1 MKFRNDNMK
10 NLRILLLI
18 ICMSLS
24 LGDIA
29 AQQPRRGNHGEHKPD
44 KTEWLRKMKAFKHDF
59 LARELD
65 LAPKQRDEFFKLYDA
80 KEEARFNA
88 EKQVRKMERQILK
101 KGENATDEECDCCI
115 KAQYELN
122 EKLAEIEKK
131 YESAMRKILSKRQ
144 LVRLPHAE
152 RKFQRRLMEGR
163 KDCPHPPKP

>member
-10 NLRILLLI
+10 KLRFLLLSLCLI
-18 ICMSLS
+18 LS

-29 AQQPRRGNHGEHKPD
+29 AQQRQQGNHAEAKPD
-44 KTEWLRKMKAFKHDF
+44 KTEWLRKMKNFKHEF

-65 LAPKQRDEFFKLYDA
+65 LAPKQRDEFFRIYDA
-80 KEEARFNA
+80 KEAARFEA

-122 EKLAEIEKK
+122 EKLAAIEKK

-144 LVRLPHAE
+144 LMRLPHAE
-152 RKFQRRLMEGR
+152 RKFQRRLMDGR
-163 KDCPHPPKP
+163 KDCPQAPKP